1 VGYVDRIKGV
11 RQRRLRVDGRGGDSA
26 IAFLDVKDALAPTD
40 GLRLQFA
47 AQCTRQQSVGD
58 DLLMG
63 QALSAEQL
71 GQYLGR
77 LLG

>member
-1 VGYVDRIKGV
+1 
-11 RQRRLRVDGRGGDSA
+11 
-26 IAFLDVKDALAPTD
+26 
-40 GLRLQFA
+40 LRLQFA
-47 AQCTRQQSVGD
+47 AQCTQQQSVGD